1 MKNSTKELN
10 TNHKRELMMKEMEQV
25 TGGFAW
31 LKPSPKG
38 PGTDPEPGGATGGWT
53 SDELP
58 EKDEP
63 GGVTGG
69 W

>member
-1 MKNSTKELN
+1 
-10 TNHKRELMMKEMEQV
+10 MKEMEQV

-58 EKDEP
+58 EIDEP